1 MKRREKEGGHLIKFE
16 QEGLKELHFFAE
28 GINFPIAIPIYDDWQ
43 KTQFQYLLSNIKSTK
58 FSSFDICKW
67 CIIHKLQYQIIYPI
81 GKVSI
86 LKNPYKY
93 FMYKQMCIKL
103 KKFSL
108 EKY

>member
-16 QEGLKELHFFAE
+16 QEGLKELHFFLFV
-28 GINFPIAIPIYDDWQ
+28 INFPIAIPIYDDWQ